1 MHRISILILI
11 PFLIFV
17 SVSTLFSQDN
27 TQVGLPEGAIARLG
41 KGGISIIRFSPNG
54 THLAVGTTV
63 GVWLYDVKT
72 GNAKALFPAKPRG
85 WITNCSDQLP
95 QKNGLRRQSL
105 M

>member
-1 MHRISILILI
+1 MGLKYPYLIIILLI
-11 PFLIFV
+11 VAIH
-17 SVSTLFSQDN
+17 SSSHSQDN